1 MTPHHEIVHDT
12 TSDGG
17 SYRLSLPEVNEAA
30 VLEYRQLAADR
41 VAAMHTFV
49 PDAMRGQGVAQ
60 QLVERLVADA
70 RAQGWRIEP
79 RCSYVRALAK
89 RTPEWADLFV

>member
-1 MTPHHEIVHDT
+1 MTQPNAIAHDIT
-12 TSDGG
+12 ASGG
-17 SYRLSLPEVNEAA
+17 SYRLT
-30 VLEYRQLAADR
+30 LEGVSEPATLDYRQLAVDR
-41 VAAMHTFV
+41 IAAMHTFV
-49 PDAMRGQGVAQ
+49 PDAMRGKKIAQ

-79 RCSYVRALAK
+79 RCSYVRALAE